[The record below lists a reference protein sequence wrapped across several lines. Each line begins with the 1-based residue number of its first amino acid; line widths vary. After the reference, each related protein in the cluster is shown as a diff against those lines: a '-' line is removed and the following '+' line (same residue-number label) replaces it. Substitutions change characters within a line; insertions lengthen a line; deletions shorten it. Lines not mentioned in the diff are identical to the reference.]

1 MAPLRERGNLFTGDL
16 QFASRPLVPEH
27 WALPDQNPSSTHFYV
42 NLRTGKT
49 SLSSEGDDWEYSKS
63 LKFWHRRQALR
74 IWACVLL
81 IKKFGRYQAATRI
94 RKLQKEL
101 AKDLG
106 RANSYLDLLLSITY
120 EAHYLHLRA
129 AQREKWCAE
138 ARARAAAD
146 ASWWRDTA
154 RRLTR
159 CGPSASELAGAL
171 ASALEQMAEAPTLNG
186 RSRPIAAVAPWLQV
200 EPVPERPV
208 WEWIDYQLLSRNLK
222 DPDVAWLLAHA
233 IMRYRDSREG
243 ASLKLASRRVSEYL
257 DLLDATFGN
266 PDVPHQERGPELAT
280 LTA

>member
-16 QFASRPLVPEH
+16 HVASRPLVPEN
-27 WALPDQNPSSTHFYV
+27 WKLPDKHPSSTHFYV
-42 NLRTGKT
+42 NRKTGKT
-49 SLSSEGDDWEYSKS
+49 SFSPEGDDWEYSKS

-74 IWACVLL
+74 IWACVRL
-81 IKKFGRYQAATRI
+81 IQKFGRYEASKRI
-94 RKLQKEL
+94 HKLQKEL

-120 EAHYLHLRA
+120 AAHYLHLRA

-138 ARARAAAD
+138 ARARAADD
-146 ASWWRDTA
+146 ASWWRDAA
-154 RRLTR
+154 RRLIR
-159 CGPSASELAGAL
+159 CGPSASELAGTL
-171 ASALEQMAEAPTLNG
+171 APTLEQVAEAPTLNG
-186 RSRPIAAVAPWLQV
+186 RSHPIAAVAPWLQV

-233 IMRYRDSREG
+233 IMKYRDSRER

-257 DLLDATFGN
+257 DLLDAPFGN
-266 PDVPHQERGPELAT
+266 PDVPDQERGPELAT
-280 LTA
+280 